1 MKERWSSSRIDP
13 RLTFKIDCRGSLP
26 RPSQPIIQ
34 WTPLLFLRWQQI
46 SSRKDWHND
55 VSAFCLA
62 IHQARV
68 EQDSCSFINHVVHP
82 SISWRFCRWIQH
94 WSCFNENS
102 CSENLSNVFRHCH
115 KKGGENLEC
124 AVLNKRSLAVDGNFW
139 VDSTT

>member
-62 IHQARV
+62 IHPELRALDAIPRAHAPEDGREREVEDDEVHDEPVRVLVGRDLLTATWARV
-68 EQDSCSFINHVVHP
+68 RAAEDCS
-82 SISWRFCRWIQH
+82 
-94 WSCFNENS
+94 
-102 CSENLSNVFRHCH
+102 
-115 KKGGENLEC
+115 
-124 AVLNKRSLAVDGNFW
+124 
-139 VDSTT
+139 